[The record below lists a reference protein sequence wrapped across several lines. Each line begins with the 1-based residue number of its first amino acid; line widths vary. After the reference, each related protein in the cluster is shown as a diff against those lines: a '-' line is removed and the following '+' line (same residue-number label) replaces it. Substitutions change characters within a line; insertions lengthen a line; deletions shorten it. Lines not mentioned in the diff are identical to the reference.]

1 MFRHNFV
8 LCPDDTLGIFGFIG
22 FKRARVVKTIKG
34 DLKSIGE
41 LNLLYARLY
50 PISEEKKGHV
60 TILRSL
66 FQIFFQII
74 LIVT

>member
-22 FKRARVVKTIKG
+22 FKRARVVETIKG

-41 LNLLYARLY
+41 LSLLYARLY
-50 PISEEKKGHV
+50 PISEEKKV
-60 TILRSL
+60 M
-66 FQIFFQII
+66 
-74 LIVT
+74 